1 MTTEIEDKVA
11 KWKAMDGE
19 IQELFKKKTA
29 SLAQFNENTLVKG
42 ELDLISE
49 ENVDTVYKLVG
60 PVLMNVDLDESKTN
74 VTKRIEF
81 IEQEIKKFD
90 AYIEGLQG
98 DQATLGEEIQKAQM
112 EMQKNAAEEAQ
123 KIAAEATA
131 AA

>member
-1 MTTEIEDKVA
+1 MSTEIEDKVA

-49 ENVDTVYKLVG
+49 ENADTVYKLVG

-98 DQATLGEEIQKAQM
+98 DQATLGDEIQNAQM

-131 AA
+131 AS